1 MPLAATD
8 FVSPFDVVGVTTSFF
23 GGSID
28 LDPASSEDAN
38 TLINANRFF
47 TFEHNGLA
55 QDWKAKNIYLYPPR
69 DVLYSAEQPKEVLLF
84 KRRKR
89 FQKSA
94 QRVWLEECLRRYRK
108 AEFDEAI
115 IFLTSSQVALLVT
128 QSLNIDLPMCILKRH
143 PALHIDSPGLP
154 KLENTRCIGFI
165 LYLPSPLNTEERV
178 MEFSNLYSQ
187 LGRIYC

>member
-8 FVSPFDVVGVTTSFF
+8 FVSPPEVVGVTTSFF

-38 TLINANRFF
+38 TLISANRFF

-55 QDWKAKNIYLYPPR
+55 QDWKAKNVYLYPPR

-128 QSLNIDLPMCILKRH
+128 QSLNIDLPMCILKKH
-143 PALHIDSPGLP
+143 PTLHIDSPGLP

-165 LYLPSPLNTEERV
+165 LYLPSPLNTEERI
-178 MEFSNLYSQ
+178 MEFANLYSQ

>member
-8 FVSPFDVVGVTTSFF
+8 FVSPPDVVGVTTSFF

-38 TLINANRFF
+38 TLISANRFF
-47 TFEHNGLA
+47 TLEHNGLA
-55 QDWKAKNIYLYPPR
+55 QDWKAKNVYLYPPR

-128 QSLNIDLPMCILKRH
+128 QNLNIDLPMCILKKH
-143 PALHIDSPGLP
+143 PTLHIDSPGLP

-178 MEFSNLYSQ
+178 MEFANLYSQ